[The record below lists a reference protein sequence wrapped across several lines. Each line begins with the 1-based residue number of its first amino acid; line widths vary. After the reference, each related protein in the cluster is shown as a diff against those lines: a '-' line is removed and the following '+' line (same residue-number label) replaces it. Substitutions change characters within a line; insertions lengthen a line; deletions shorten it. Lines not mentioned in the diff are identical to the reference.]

1 MIVVDA
7 SVVIEL
13 LLQTADA
20 PRIASDI
27 LSGRETLHAPH
38 LMDVEV
44 AQVVRRYAVRGEISA
59 EHGREALAILPLLPV
74 SRYPHVPLL
83 SRMWQLR
90 DNLTAYDAAYVAL
103 AEGLGAP
110 LMTRDGRLANAAGH
124 TADVR
129 VI

>member
-20 PRIASDI
+20 PRIASAI
-27 LSGRETLHAPH
+27 LTGRETLHAPH

-44 AQVVRRYAVRGEISA
+44 AQVVRRYALRGEISG
-59 EHGREALAILPLLPV
+59 EHGREALAILPLLPI
-74 SRYPHVPLL
+74 SRYPHLPLL

-103 AEGLGAP
+103 AEGLQGR
-110 LMTRDGRLANAAGH
+110 LMNGDGRMAGAAGH